1 MPTTEESQLL
11 LLEGLKCLFAVSTNA
26 YNTHIYV
33 VTQGL

>member
-11 LLEGLKCLFAVSTNA
+11 LLEGLKCLFANA
-26 YNTHIYV
+26 YNTHISV